1 MYIMKKYDF
10 MKVAGRLFMGVSLF
24 ALAACND
31 FLDEEPQSDVSPEQ
45 YLWSED
51 QLKAYVDNYYAD
63 YDNYDGDSDDKG
75 GMLPRH
81 YGSENGSPYYDDDAT
96 DNQQGTNGRYLQDTW
111 TVGQTGGKWNF
122 TNIYALNYFIETVT
136 PRYEEG
142 SISGSAEN
150 IEQYLGEAHF
160 LRALEYFYRLRTLGD
175 FPIVENTLS
184 DNMEE
189 LTEASVRKPRN
200 EVARFILE
208 DLDKAIELT
217 TNSPAKTRITRNAAL
232 VLKSRVA
239 LFEATWEKY
248 HAGTALVPNGS
259 GWPGAEKEYGQNYQF
274 PNDEGTAEGEINFFL
289 DEAMDAAS
297 QVADAVELT
306 SNNKTMPDDGSANDY
321 YDMFASHDPSE
332 YSEVIMYR
340 EYSLSLNA
348 THHFNHYMYH
358 GGNTGY
364 TAQFEKAFLMEN
376 GLPWYDANSGYAGD
390 DYISDTKTGRDWRW
404 QLFMKAP
411 GDVKATENIT
421 TPETFPTAP
430 RVYISDSRNAT
441 STGYIQ
447 GKGHS
452 MDYNDQVLGQDQTA
466 FVVYRAAEAYL
477 NYIEASYLRY
487 GNLNDTKLDTYW
499 RKLRQRAGVDEDYN
513 STIAAT
519 DMAQEAENDWGAYS
533 HGQIV
538 DATLYNIR
546 RERRCEFI
554 GEGFRYMDLIRW
566 RAMDQLNGYQLK
578 GAKIFGP
585 MEDLFVDSETG
596 ESLLKYDQA
605 DEADNN
611 ISSPSDGDYLLPN
624 RKTSTNEY
632 YNGFYFFE
640 AHYLYPIA
648 VQHFLITSSDG
659 ASVDDS
665 PIYQNPGWPIVS
677 GATCE

>member
-1 MYIMKKYDF
+1 MKRYNY
-10 MKVAGRLFMGVSLF
+10 MKVASRLFMGISLF

-31 FLDEEPQSDVSPEQ
+31 FLDEEPLSDIAPEQ
-45 YLWSED
+45 YLWTSD
-51 QLKAYVDNYYAD
+51 QLMAYVDKYYAD
-63 YDNYDGDSDDKG
+63 YDNYNGNSDDKG
-75 GMLPRH
+75 GMLPSH
-81 YGSENGSPYYDDDAT
+81 YGSQNGSPYYDDNAT
-96 DNQQGTNGRYLQDTW
+96 DNQQGTNGRYLQSTW
-111 TVGQTGGKWNF
+111 TVGQNNGKWNF
-122 TNIYALNYFIETVT
+122 SNIYALNYFIQTVT

-142 SISGSAEN
+142 SITGDNAQ
-150 IEQYLGEAHF
+150 QYLGEAHF
-160 LRALEYFYRLRTLGD
+160 LRALEYFYRLRMLGD
-175 FPIVENTLS
+175 FPIVETTLP
-184 DNMEE
+184 DDMEA
-189 LTEASVRKPRN
+189 LTAASVRKPRN

-248 HAGTALVPNGS
+248 HAGTALVPNGQ
-259 GWPGAEKEYGQNYQF
+259 GWPGAEKEYGRNYQF
-274 PNDEGTAEGEINFFL
+274 PSGSAENEINFFL
-289 DEAMDAAS
+289 DEAIDAAA
-297 QVADAVELT
+297 QVADAVQLT
-306 SNNKTMPDDGSANDY
+306 ENNETNPNSGTTNPY
-321 YDMFASHDPSE
+321 YDMFASHDPSG

-340 EYSLSLNA
+340 AFSLALNA

-364 TAQFEKAFLMEN
+364 TAQFEKAFLMQN
-376 GLPWYDANSGYAGD
+376 GLPWYANGSGYAGD
-390 DYISDTKTGRDWRW
+390 DYIADTKTDRDWRW

-411 GDVKATENIT
+411 GDVKATVNNT
-421 TPETFPTAP
+421 GTPETFPIAP

-466 FVVYRAAEAYL
+466 FVVYRASEAYL
-477 NYIEASYLRY
+477 NYIEAYYLRY
-487 GNLNDTKLDTYW
+487 GNLDDKAASYW
-499 RKLRQRAGVDEDYN
+499 RALRSRAGVDPDYN
-513 STIAAT
+513 KTIAAT
-519 DMAQEAENDWGAYS
+519 DMAQEAENDWAAYS
-533 HGQIV
+533 HGQLI

-585 MEDLFVDSETG
+585 MESLFVDENG
-596 ESLLKYDQA
+596 ESLLRYDQA

-611 ISSPSDGDYLLPN
+611 VSSPSDGEYLLPN
-624 RKTSTNEY
+624 RKTSANEY

-640 AHYLYPIA
+640 AHYLDPIA
-648 VQHFLITSSDG
+648 VQHFLITSPDG
-659 ASVDDS
+659 ASVENS
-665 PIYQNPGWPIVS
+665 PIYQNPGWPIVA

>member
-1 MYIMKKYDF
+1 MKKYDF

-136 PRYEEG
+136 PRYEEV

-208 DLDKAIELT
+208 DLDKAIELS

-611 ISSPSDGDYLLPN
+611 VSSPSDGDYLLPN

>member
-208 DLDKAIELT
+208 DLDKAIELS

-611 ISSPSDGDYLLPN
+611 VSSPSDGDYLLPN

>member
-45 YLWSED
+45 YLWSGD

-75 GMLPRH
+75 GMLPSH

-111 TVGQTGGKWNF
+111 TVGHTGGKWNF

-136 PRYEEG
+136 PRYEKG

-208 DLDKAIELT
+208 DLDKAIELI

-611 ISSPSDGDYLLPN
+611 VSSPSDGDYLLPN

>member
-1 MYIMKKYDF
+1 M
-10 MKVAGRLFMGVSLF
+10 
-24 ALAACND
+24 
-31 FLDEEPQSDVSPEQ
+31 
-45 YLWSED
+45 
-51 QLKAYVDNYYAD
+51 
-63 YDNYDGDSDDKG
+63 
-75 GMLPRH
+75 
-81 YGSENGSPYYDDDAT
+81 
-96 DNQQGTNGRYLQDTW
+96 
-111 TVGQTGGKWNF
+111 
-122 TNIYALNYFIETVT
+122 
-136 PRYEEG
+136 
-142 SISGSAEN
+142 
-150 IEQYLGEAHF
+150 GEAHF

-208 DLDKAIELT
+208 DLDKAIELS

-232 VLKSRVA
+232 VFKSRVA

-611 ISSPSDGDYLLPN
+611 VSSPSDGDYLLPN

>member
-31 FLDEEPQSDVSPEQ
+31 FLDEESQSDVSPEQ

-75 GMLPRH
+75 GMLPSH

-297 QVADAVELT
+297 RVADAVELT

-611 ISSPSDGDYLLPN
+611 VSSPSDGDYLLPN

>member
-45 YLWSED
+45 YLWNED

-611 ISSPSDGDYLLPN
+611 VSSPSDGDYLLPN